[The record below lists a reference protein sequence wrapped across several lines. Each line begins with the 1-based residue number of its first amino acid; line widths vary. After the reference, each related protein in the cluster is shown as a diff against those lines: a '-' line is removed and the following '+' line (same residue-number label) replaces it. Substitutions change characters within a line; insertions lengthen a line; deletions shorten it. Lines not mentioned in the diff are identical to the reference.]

1 MSINPQHQGHDQFD
15 VLMGSVSSHFAQID
29 NVLLQN
35 ECINGQYQLVT
46 SASYAQN
53 CPVTAPGFTRVCIST
68 NGSIIA
74 DLENSYITAELE
86 YTLGLNGLTT
96 DVKPFLLVLN
106 NPLMRYADILYM

>member
-46 SASYAQN
+46 SY
-53 CPVTAPGFTRVCIST
+53 V
-68 NGSIIA
+68 
-74 DLENSYITAELE
+74 
-86 YTLGLNGLTT
+86 
-96 DVKPFLLVLN
+96 LVLMV
-106 NPLMRYADILYM
+106 L

>member
-68 NGSIIA
+68 NGYLLKQI
-74 DLENSYITAELE
+74 LLQY
-86 YTLGLNGLTT
+86 LTHQFLKQISQNT
-96 DVKPFLLVLN
+96 LLVLN
-106 NPLMRYADILYM
+106 NLLMH

>member
-1 MSINPQHQGHDQFD
+1 
-15 VLMGSVSSHFAQID
+15 MGSVSSHFAQID

-74 DLENSYITAELE
+74 DLENSYITAELH
-86 YTLGLNGLTT
+86 TLQNT
-96 DVKPFLLVLN
+96 LLVLN